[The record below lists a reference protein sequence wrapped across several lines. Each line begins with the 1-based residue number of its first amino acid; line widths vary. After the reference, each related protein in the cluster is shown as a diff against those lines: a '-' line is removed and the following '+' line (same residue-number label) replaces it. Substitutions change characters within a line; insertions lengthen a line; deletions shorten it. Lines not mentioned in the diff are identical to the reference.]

1 MKSVKIILSAIF
13 ILGLS
18 FSPMIAEASCV
29 SCSGTGPECYRVIT
43 PTGPHIFYGTK
54 TACEEQ

>member
-1 MKSVKIILSAIF
+1 MKNVKFILSAIF

-29 SCSGTGPECYRVIT
+29 SCSGSGPECTRVIT

-54 TACEEQ
+54 TACADQ